1 MALIVAAKLTRQR
14 RKAER
19 PAEIVNAATALFAE
33 RGFSATRLDD
43 VARRAGV
50 AKGTVYLYFDTKE
63 DLFRAVARAAFDAH
77 ALPATDAPL
86 DADLAPDIAV
96 PRLLDHAAG
105 LLADGRLGGIAR
117 MVIAEARAFPDLARI
132 WHDDVAGQ
140 LLADVTGMIARAQAR
155 GEIREGD
162 PRIHA
167 FSMIAPL
174 LTGTLFHEMFGPVGA
189 DVPDLHAIA
198 RQHARTIL
206 QGLSP
211 FTSLPIQQE
220 RTS

>member
-1 MALIVAAKLTRQR
+1 MAMTPVAKPVRQR
-14 RKAER
+14 RKAAR
-19 PAEIVNAATALFAE
+19 PAEIVAAAMALFAE
-33 RGFSATRLDD
+33 NGFSATRLDD

-50 AKGTVYLYFDTKE
+50 AKGTLYLYFDTKE
-63 DLFRAVARAAFDAH
+63 NLFRAVAKAAFDAH
-77 ALPATDAPL
+77 ALPAIDPAPGTDLGPE
-86 DADLAPDIAV
+86 IAV
-96 PRLLDHAAG
+96 PLLLEHAAG
-105 LLADGRLGGIAR
+105 LLADGQLGGIAR

-167 FSMIAPL
+167 FSIIAPL
-174 LTGTLFHEMFGPVGA
+174 LTGTLFNEMFGPVGA
-189 DVPDLHAIA
+189 EVPDLQAIA

-206 QGLSP
+206 QGLLPSS
-211 FTSLPIQQE
+211 SLQILQE
-220 RTS
+220 